1 MTDLKEGIEL
11 RKRSSQAISVRV
23 GFLGLSVGN
32 LYGIVHALQFVS
44 IGVGSSGNGTSSDS
58 LSISCGMNE
67 MKNEETKC
75 EAADLL
81 YVQKKKG
88 ENGKTTAILSS
99 WSAENGFRCL
109 GGRALRLRPPK
120 SSLSFFWKLEYA
132 SLFLTFSYF
141 TCFLFSRKKEIS
153 KDTYNLLCFE
163 LVYS

>member
-1 MTDLKEGIEL
+1 MNKKKKKMTDLKEGIEL

-81 YVQKKKG
+81 YVQEKR
-88 ENGKTTAILSS
+88 ERMARQQLSS
-99 WSAENGFRCL
+99 QVGLLRMDSVVLGAELCVCD
-109 GGRALRLRPPK
+109 RPNPL
-120 SSLSFFWKLEYA
+120 SLSLSFGNWN
-132 SLFLTFSYF
+132 T
-141 TCFLFSRKKEIS
+141 
-153 KDTYNLLCFE
+153 LLC
-163 LVYS
+163 S